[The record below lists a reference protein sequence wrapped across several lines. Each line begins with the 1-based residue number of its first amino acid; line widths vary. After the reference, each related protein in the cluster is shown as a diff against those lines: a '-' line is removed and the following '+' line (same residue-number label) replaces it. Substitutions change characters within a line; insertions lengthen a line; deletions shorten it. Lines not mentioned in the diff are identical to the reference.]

1 MVYNTSGNSFPEHGD
16 LVVMGSINIKLKVAE
31 IMADVSEFETIGMF
45 TCGPRGFMDEVID
58 AASKYDNIELENEH
72 YHW

>member
-1 MVYNTSGNSFPEHGD
+1 
-16 LVVMGSINIKLKVAE
+16 MGSINIKLKVAE